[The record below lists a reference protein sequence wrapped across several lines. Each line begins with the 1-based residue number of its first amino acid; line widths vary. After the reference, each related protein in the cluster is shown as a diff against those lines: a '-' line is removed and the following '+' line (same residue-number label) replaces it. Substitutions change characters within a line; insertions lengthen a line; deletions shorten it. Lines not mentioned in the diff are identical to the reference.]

1 MMRKATSF
9 IFCLAIAVGML
20 VLSLPTIGIGQSGW
34 LPFHNH
40 GLALSYPSEWK
51 RMSPKSTDKLQGM
64 LNQQFLEMGNTE
76 VSVVGLDVL
85 LNLPVFRIMITKERF
100 ASIPSPD
107 YLIKERGKF
116 LAEAKMRG
124 SVQSYGEMKAL
135 TINGHSAL
143 EFHDVDKGARGY
155 SSSVRLLCGMDT
167 WHITFTGNTKATYQ
181 EYRPQIER
189 IVHSMALVEPC
200 EDGH

>member
-1 MMRKATSF
+1 MMRKATST
-9 IFCLAIAVGML
+9 IFYLAIVIGMI
-20 VLSLPTIGIGQSGW
+20 VLSLPTTGMGKSGW
-34 LPFHNH
+34 QQFQNH

-51 RMSPKSTDKLQGM
+51 RMSPKSTHKIQGM

-100 ASIPSPD
+100 ASVPSPD

-124 SVQSYGEMKAL
+124 GVKSYGEMKPL
-135 TINGHSAL
+135 TINGHSAI
-143 EFHDVDKGARGY
+143 EFQDVDKGAQGY
-155 SSSVRLLCGMDT
+155 SSSVRLLCGKDT
-167 WHITFTGNTKATYQ
+167 WHITFTGNTKAAYQ
-181 EYRPQIER
+181 QYYSKIEQ
-189 IVHSMALVEPC
+189 IVHSMSLVEQC
-200 EDGH
+200 EDGR